1 MTLASVRCARYDE
14 TMSLQA
20 WLVSRIDADGQGN
33 NGPRGNQVMV
43 HARDEESARYYGADM
58 LGVSAQAVTA
68 TRYNGPTMGVL
79 ERN

>member
-14 TMSLQA
+14 PMSLQA
-20 WLVSRIDADGQGN
+20 WVVSRIDQQG
-33 NGPRGNQVMV
+33 GSVMV

-68 TRYNGPTMGVL
+68 TPYNGPTLGEL